1 MNSQIQ
7 DELAQL
13 LWTELKALPFGT
25 WTTVDELVDLS
36 SKLKMLDYGDCAIA
50 EHSDLVNYDDVEEAG
65 ERLWE
70 FADEEGLFFDDADS
84 ERFALRRFT
93 EPGRPIDFK
102 RVSEMAFETFVYRNL
117 DGNVSIALEDDKLT
131 LDSGLSDVGESNN
144 EISMTAEL
152 TEQLTQLFAEFGVSS
167 WKRDY
172 EPEGYIVLDGE
183 GWSLT
188 VIFDDESVFLSQG
201 SNAWPERFDELKEKL
216 VELFL

>member
-25 WTTVDELVDLS
+25 WTTVDELIDLS
-36 SKLKMLDYGDCAIA
+36 PKLKMLDNGDCAIA
-50 EHSDLVNYDDVEEAG
+50 EHNDPVDYDDIEEAG

-70 FADEEGLFFDDADS
+70 FADEEGFFFDDADS
-84 ERFALRRFT
+84 ERFALRCFM
-93 EPGRPIDFK
+93 EPGQPIDFK

-117 DGNVSIALEDDKLT
+117 DGNVSIALEGDKLT
-131 LDSGLSDVGESNN
+131 LDSGSFNAGESNN
-144 EISMTAEL
+144 EISMTVEL
-152 TEQLTQLFAEFGVSS
+152 TEQLTQLFEEFSVSS

-172 EPEGYIVLDGE
+172 EPEGYRVLDGE

-188 VIFDDESVFLSQG
+188 VIFDDEAVFLSQG
-201 SNAWPERFDELKEKL
+201 SNAWPEGFDELKERLVKL
-216 VELFL
+216 FN

>member
-25 WTTVDELVDLS
+25 WTTVDDLIDLS
-36 SKLKMLDYGDCAIA
+36 PKLKMLDNGNCAIA
-50 EHSDLVNYDDVEEAG
+50 EHNDLVDYDDIEEAS

-84 ERFALRRFT
+84 ERFALRSFT

-102 RVSEMAFETFVYRNL
+102 NVSEMAFETFVYIKL

-131 LDSGLSDVGESNN
+131 LDSGLFDAEESNN
-144 EISMTAEL
+144 EIIMTAEPA
-152 TEQLTQLFAEFGVSS
+152 EQLTQLFEEFGVNS

-172 EPEGYIVLDGE
+172 EPQGYRVLDGE

-188 VIFDDESVFLSQG
+188 VIFDDETLFLSQG
-201 SNAWPERFDELKEKL
+201 SNAWPEGFDELKDGLLKI
-216 VELFL
+216 FN